1 VDDDKWAFGLT
12 MMIVGM
18 GGTFLTLWI
27 LSLVMD
33 LLKKV
38 YPLSHKEDG
47 GARKES

>member
-1 VDDDKWAFGLT
+1 

-33 LLKKV
+33 MLKKIF
-38 YPLSHKEDG
+38 PLASKTASKEII
-47 GARKES
+47 AER

>member
-1 VDDDKWAFGLT
+1 MDNTKWTFGLT

-18 GGTFLTLWI
+18 GGTFLTLWV

-38 YPLSHKEDG
+38 FPLAAKAGNPE
-47 GARKES
+47 KK